1 MTKEEVLKHAINA
14 GFIEGHYYDYSG
26 RGMYGE
32 TTPAVITDEI
42 LLSTNLGILNA
53 IADLGDQKVNE
64 MSHRDFLR
72 YAKPFLLRRSDS
84 MGLSFIYY

>member
-14 GFIEGHYYDYSG
+14 GFIEGCYYDYSG
-26 RGMYGE
+26 RGMYEE
-32 TTPAVITDEI
+32 TTPAIITDES
-42 LLSTNLGILNA
+42 LFSTNLGILNA
-53 IADLGDQKVNE
+53 IADLGEQKVNE

-72 YAKPFLLRRSDS
+72 YAKPFLLRRSHF